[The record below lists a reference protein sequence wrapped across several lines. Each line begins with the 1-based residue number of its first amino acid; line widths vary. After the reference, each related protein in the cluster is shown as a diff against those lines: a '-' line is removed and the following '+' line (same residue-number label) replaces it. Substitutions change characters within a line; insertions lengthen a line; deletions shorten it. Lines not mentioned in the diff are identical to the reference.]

1 MIVTLDGPAGA
12 GKSTTARELARR
24 LGWCHMDTGAMYRS
38 VALVAIRR
46 GIDLRDEAALAAI
59 AAGVAIEFRGGRV
72 WVDGEDVSEAIRTPE
87 ITTATRPVANA
98 PPVREAMKGVQRRMA
113 AGIDLVTEGRDQGSE
128 VFPDAELK
136 VFLTASPEERARR
149 RLEEERQRGRDVTLE
164 EILAAQQSR
173 DDGDIHRAV
182 GAMREPDGAEV
193 LVTDGM
199 SHEEVIGRLLE
210 WIERRR
216 PPAGPESTGRHAP

>member
-46 GIDLRDEAALAAI
+46 GIDLHDEVALAAI
-59 AAGVAIEFRGGRV
+59 AERVAIEFRGGGV

-87 ITTATRPVANA
+87 ITAATRPVANA
-98 PPVREAMKGVQRRMA
+98 PLVRVAMKHVQRRMA
-113 AGIDLVTEGRDQGSE
+113 HGIDLVTEGRDQGSE

-149 RLEEERQRGRDVTLE
+149 RLEEERGRGRDVTLG

-173 DDGDIHRAV
+173 DDGDTHRAV

-199 SHEEVIGRLLE
+199 SHEDVIGRLLE
-210 WIERRR
+210 WIDQRR
-216 PPAGPESTGRHAP
+216 PPAGQDATGRRAP

>member
-12 GKSTTARELARR
+12 GKSSTAKELARR

-38 VALVAIRR
+38 VALVATRD
-46 GIDLRDEAALAAI
+46 GVPLDDEARLAEI
-59 AAGVAIEFRGGRV
+59 AERIRIEFHDGGV
-72 WVDGEDVSEAIRTPE
+72 TVDGDDVSEAIRTPE
-87 ITTATRPVANA
+87 ITKATRPVADA
-98 PPVREAMKGVQRRMA
+98 PLVRAAMKRVQRRIA
-113 AGIDLVTEGRDQGSE
+113 SDIDVVTEGRDQGSE

-149 RLEEERQRGRDVTLE
+149 RLAEERRRGRDTTLE
-164 EILAAQQSR
+164 QILAAQELR

-182 GAMREPDGAEV
+182 GAMRQPEGAEL

-199 SHEEVIGRLLE
+199 GPEEVILTLLAWVE
-210 WIERRR
+210 ARR
-216 PPAGPESTGRHAP
+216 PGQRAP